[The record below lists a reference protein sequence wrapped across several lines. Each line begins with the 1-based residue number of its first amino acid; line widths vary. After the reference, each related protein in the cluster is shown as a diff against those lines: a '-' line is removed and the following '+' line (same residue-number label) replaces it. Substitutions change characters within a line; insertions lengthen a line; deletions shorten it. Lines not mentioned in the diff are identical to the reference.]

1 MIKKFHLLFAVASV
15 FMFSSCE
22 SESTENPKEHLYSY
36 KPESSVLE
44 WTAFKF
50 TERAGVKGTFN
61 EITISGIDSSTD
73 PKKLIES
80 LGFTIPVVTVETNDP
95 ERNANIATYFFKSI
109 NTDVL
114 KGQMIE
120 LKENGDAIFEL
131 TMNSITK
138 KVIGNYKLTDQLF
151 ALNAEIDLLDW
162 NSKTGIDALNRQC
175 ELNHTGTDG
184 ILKLWSEVEISFT
197 TNLSKTEKK

>member
-1 MIKKFHLLFAVASV
+1 MKKKIRLLFAVALV
-15 FMFSSCE
+15 FMLSSCE
-22 SESTENPKEHLYSY
+22 SESTENTKEYTYSY
-36 KPESSVLE
+36 NSESSVLE

-61 EITISGIDSSTD
+61 EIDISGIDSSTD

-80 LGFTIPVVTVETNDP
+80 LGFTIPTTTVETNDP
-95 ERNANIATYFFKSI
+95 ERNVNIATYFFNRI

-114 KGQMIE
+114 KGKMIE

-131 TMNSITK
+131 TMNSVTK
-138 KVIGNYKLTDQLF
+138 KVIGDYKLTDQLF
-151 ALNAEIDLLDW
+151 VLNAEINLLDW
-162 NSKTGIDALNRQC
+162 NAAPGMDALNKQC
-175 ELNHTGTDG
+175 ELNHTGADG

-197 TNLSKTEKK
+197 TNLVKLEKK